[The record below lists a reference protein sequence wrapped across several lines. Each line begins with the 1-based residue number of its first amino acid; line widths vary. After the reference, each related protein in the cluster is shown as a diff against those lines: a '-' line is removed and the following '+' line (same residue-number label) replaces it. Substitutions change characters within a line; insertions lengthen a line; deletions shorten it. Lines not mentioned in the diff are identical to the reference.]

1 MKRMIQPNRS
11 YEDEFWNL
19 YNTPD
24 SKQSRLIEDIVDG
37 LGLMNEVFPDDGE
50 PTATEVE
57 YKALIG
63 TLFGELND
71 EEVDELLAGYSTEVQ
86 IWAKPVGDRDVVIF
100 EDILKDVTQEVC
112 DTVHKLTGKS
122 RLYIKEK

>member
-1 MKRMIQPNRS
+1 MKRMIQPSRS

-19 YNTPD
+19 YNAPD

-63 TLFGELND
+63 ALFGELND
-71 EEVDELLAGYSTEVQ
+71 EEIDELLAGYSTEVQ
-86 IWAKPVGDRDVVIF
+86 IWAKPVRDRDVVIF
-100 EDILKDVTQEVC
+100 EDIPKDVAQEVC